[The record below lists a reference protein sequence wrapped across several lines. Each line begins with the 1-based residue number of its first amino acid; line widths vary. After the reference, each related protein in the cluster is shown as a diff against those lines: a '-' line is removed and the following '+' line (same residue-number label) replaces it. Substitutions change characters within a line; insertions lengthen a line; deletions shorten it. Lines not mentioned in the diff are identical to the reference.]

1 MKNKLVHD
9 ALVLTMI
16 TVIAGAALGVVY
28 EITKAPIAKAQ
39 EDALNKSY
47 QAVFADAD
55 SFTDV
60 DGFDSAAATQVV
72 ADAGIEGVTID
83 FAKEAVD
90 ASGNAL
96 GYVIGV
102 TSSGGYGGNISFSMG
117 VTSDGTMNGYATTS
131 ISETAGLGMHAT
143 DKGTGSFESQWE
155 GKEAGTDYAVAKD
168 GGDIVAIS
176 GATSTSRCMT
186 KGINGGFTY
195 FQSIEGGAQ

>member
-1 MKNKLVHD
+1 M
-9 ALVLTMI
+9 
-16 TVIAGAALGVVY
+16 
-28 EITKAPIAKAQ
+28 
-39 EDALNKSY
+39 
-47 QAVFADAD
+47 
-55 SFTDV
+55 

-176 GATSTSRCMT
+176 GATITSRCMT
-186 KGINGGFTY
+186 KGINGGFAY

>member
-90 ASGNAL
+90 ASGNVKDVKVSRGVSPAL
-96 GYVIGV
+96 DEEAIRIVSASPKWKPGRHRGKKV
-102 TSSGGYGGNISFSMG
+102 S
-117 VTSDGTMNGYATTS
+117 TS
-131 ISETAGLGMHAT
+131 ITIAVEFRLEKKSKVGVG
-143 DKGTGSFESQWE
+143 FN
-155 GKEAGTDYAVAKD
+155 GKRIK
-168 GGDIVAIS
+168 
-176 GATSTSRCMT
+176 
-186 KGINGGFTY
+186 
-195 FQSIEGGAQ
+195 